1 MRDYS
6 QGKIYCIRSHE
17 TDLIYI
23 GSTIQPLS
31 IRMGKHRDSYKRYLK
46 TGKSNEYSYK
56 IFELDDKPYIEL
68 IKNYP
73 CSCLD
78 ELRREEGKTIRL
90 MECINKNVPGRTPKE
105 YREDNKEKMKE
116 YQKEYTKHNKD
127 KKKEYDKKYYE
138 DNKEKKKQYY
148 KANQEKFKQ
157 KFTCLCGG
165 KYTCKHKAKHEQSN
179 KHKQF
184 INLL

>member
-6 QGKIYCIRSHE
+6 QGKIYCLRSHK

-68 IKNYP
+68 IKKFP

-78 ELRREEGKTIRL
+78 ELRREEGKHIRL
-90 MECINKNVPGRTPKE
+90 MECVNKRVAGRT
-105 YREDNKEKMKE
+105 
-116 YQKEYTKHNKD
+116 
-127 KKKEYDKKYYE
+127 KKEYYE
-138 DNKEKKKQYY
+138 DNKEKIKEYY
-148 KANQEKFKQ
+148 KEWYDDNKEKIKEYQKEYYEDNKEKINQQNKERVKQ
-157 KFTCLCGG
+157 KITCICGSIYR
-165 KYTCKHKAKHEQSN
+165 KKDKNRHEQTN
-179 KHKQF
+179 KHKKF